1 MKHFEK
7 SRVGGEKMLTEK
19 EKKMCR
25 TLISVYKRK
34 LKKCVSRNTTLSAG
48 DIVKEYEKRFYR
60 YMNETDMGSE
70 RGKFISYL
78 NIFSGLAAYEILR
91 EKGLTETEGL

>member
-34 LKKCVSRNTTLSAG
+34 LKKCVSRNTILSAG
-48 DIVKEYEKRFYR
+48 DIVKE
-60 YMNETDMGSE
+60 
-70 RGKFISYL
+70 
-78 NIFSGLAAYEILR
+78 
-91 EKGLTETEGL
+91 